1 MEGADMEMD
10 SPTVTL
16 TDEAGRSLTCYLE
29 GSLEV
34 EGQKYGLLYPVDSP
48 VQIFAWEMDEAEGEE
63 ILKDVEEAEIDEVFA
78 TAQAVLAE
86 QNLKLKRTALSL
98 TVEGDLP
105 EVVEDEILTLEI
117 EEGEETTSEEFQFLT
132 SFYQKEQEYAVYTP
146 LDPLLLIARMDAHN
160 HPELLSPEEFQKIQP
175 ILEEQLFEELDELE

>member
-29 GSLEV
+29 GAFEV

-48 VQIFAWEMDEAEGEE
+48 VQIFAWELEEDAEEE
-63 ILKDVEEAEIDEVFA
+63 VLKDVEEAEIDEVFA

-117 EEGEETTSEEFQFLT
+117 EEGEETMSEEFQFLT
-132 SFYQKEQEYAVYTP
+132 SFYQKEQEYAAYTP
-146 LDPLLLIARMDAHN
+146 LDPLLLIARMDAN
-160 HPELLSPEEFQKIQP
+160 NRPELLSPEEFQRIQP
-175 ILEEQLFEELDELE
+175 VLEDQLFDELE